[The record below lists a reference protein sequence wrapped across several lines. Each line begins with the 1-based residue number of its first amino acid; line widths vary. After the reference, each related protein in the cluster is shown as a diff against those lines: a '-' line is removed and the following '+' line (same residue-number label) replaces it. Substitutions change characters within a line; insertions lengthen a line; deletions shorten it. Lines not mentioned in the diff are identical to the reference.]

1 MQEWQRTQGDVW
13 KPCDLLSRL
22 ATEGKTFTGA

>member
-1 MQEWQRTQGDVW
+1 MQGWQKTQGEVW
-13 KPCDLLSRL
+13 KPADLLNRL